1 MSETNATSADDEF
14 STFETAGDA
23 EDDFGEFDDFTDF
36 ASGNV
41 VDDNPEIVQ
50 EIDSESARKG
60 DETGNG
66 LEESGFSNVL
76 GLADK
81 ENVNSGLSI
90 GETVVDLDEAIASI
104 AKVET
109 QQILAVN
116 PQRYACVH
124 VREHEWNMCLVF
136 CIIVIY
142 VIPANELY

>member
-41 VDDNPEIVQ
+41 VDDKPEIAQ
-50 EIDSESARKG
+50 EIDSESTRKG
-60 DETGNG
+60 DETGND
-66 LEESGFSNVL
+66 LEESGFSDVL

-81 ENVNSGLSI
+81 DNVNGGLSI

-109 QQILAVN
+109 KQILAVN
-116 PQRYACVH
+116 PQRYACAY
-124 VREHEWNMCLVF
+124 M
-136 CIIVIY
+136 
-142 VIPANELY
+142 A